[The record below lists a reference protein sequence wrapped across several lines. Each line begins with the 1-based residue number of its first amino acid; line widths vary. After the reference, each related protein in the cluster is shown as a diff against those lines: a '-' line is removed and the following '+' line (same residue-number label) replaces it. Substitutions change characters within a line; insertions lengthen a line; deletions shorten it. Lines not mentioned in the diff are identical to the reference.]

1 MVSSTHAAGRAL
13 GKRSDLLR
21 LSLPMTTA
29 TLRFVGPTQ
38 QARTQLV
45 QLLREFPQVLFQ
57 ERAATEYEV
66 TSADSS
72 TLMALASKPGW
83 SLAGGL

>member
-1 MVSSTHAAGRAL
+1 MIVPSTRGAEPAL
-13 GKRSDLLR
+13 GKRSDILR

-29 TLRFVGPTQ
+29 TLRFVGPIQ

-72 TLMALASKPGW
+72 TLKALASKPGW
-83 SLAGGL
+83 SLVGG

>member
-1 MVSSTHAAGRAL
+1 MFPSTHAARRAL

-21 LSLPMTTA
+21 LSSRMTTA

-57 ERAATEYEV
+57 ERATTEYEV

-72 TLMALASKPGW
+72 TLTALASKPGW
-83 SLAGGL
+83 SLAGG